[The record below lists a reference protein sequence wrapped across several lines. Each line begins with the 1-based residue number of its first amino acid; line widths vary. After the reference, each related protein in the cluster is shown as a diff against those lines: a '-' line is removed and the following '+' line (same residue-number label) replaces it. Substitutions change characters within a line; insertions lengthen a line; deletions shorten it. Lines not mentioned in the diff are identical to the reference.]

1 MNGIG
6 KALLLSTG
14 IGLIGYGAYK
24 AIKHNQKREL
34 TPTEQKIKHVT
45 DRMFLTN
52 PMFNPLGA
60 GYHLVNPDADT
71 NAFDSPLVR
80 FIVDKNVPKQ
90 GFEKVPSNLT
100 REERMKYFQD
110 RGGTGLR
117 MDAAA

>member
-14 IGLIGYGAYK
+14 LGLIGYGVYK
-24 AIKHNQKREL
+24 AVKHNQEREL
-34 TPTEQKIKHVT
+34 TPTEQKVKNVT
-45 DRMFLTN
+45 DRIFLTN

-60 GYHLVNPDADT
+60 GYHLLNPDAKT

-80 FIVDKNVPKQ
+80 FIVDKDTPKQ
-90 GFEKVPSNLT
+90 GFAKVPSNLN
-100 REERMKYFQD
+100 REERMEYFQD

-117 MDAAA
+117 METVA